1 MELVIERAVLQSSLS
16 LVQGIVERRN
26 TVPILGHVLL
36 EPNGTSLRL
45 AATDLEVGI
54 RTEIPCRVD
63 KKGSVTLS
71 ARKLFEI
78 VREAEGGEVSFKSL
92 DNDWVELKCGRAKF
106 KMMGLDPRSFP
117 AMPSQSTA
125 KEGAAQ
131 SRKPLKA
138 ELKIS

>member
-36 EPNGTSLRL
+36 EPNGAGLRL

-63 KKGSVTLS
+63 KKGSVTLN

-78 VREAEGGEVSFKSL
+78 VREAEGEEVSFKSL
-92 DNDWVELKCGRAKF
+92 DNDWVELKCGRARF

-117 AMPSQSTA
+117 AMPSQSTKA
-125 KEGAAQ
+125 DGPKKSVKAA
-131 SRKPLKA
+131 LT
-138 ELKIS
+138 